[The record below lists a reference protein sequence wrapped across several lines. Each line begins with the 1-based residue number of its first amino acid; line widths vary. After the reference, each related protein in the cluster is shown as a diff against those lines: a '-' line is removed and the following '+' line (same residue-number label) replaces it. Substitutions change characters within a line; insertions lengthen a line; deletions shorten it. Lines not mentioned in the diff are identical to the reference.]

1 MKNYKF
7 NKDKGDLSK
16 LDTNELLKTLN
27 ETISLLK
34 DIEGFD
40 IKDKN
45 PKQVEFKSVRWKSK
59 TDKLEKKVEEQLK
72 DFLEEDE
79 ENLDDKK

>member
-34 DIEGFD
+34 DIDGFD
-40 IKDKN
+40 IQDKN
-45 PKQVEFKSVRWKSK
+45 PKQMEFKSVRWKSK
-59 TDKLEKKVEEQLK
+59 TNKLEKKIRRTIK
-72 DFLEEDE
+72 RFFRRG
-79 ENLDDKK
+79 